1 MHSRTPTAR
10 RVAAAGYYRCHRD
23 AHIEVIPFSAGL
35 IDAAMQLYG
44 TRDNKDWSLTDCF
57 SFVVMEQRHLTQAP
71 TTDRH
76 FRQAGFEAV
85 LLSEPEA

>member
-1 MHSRTPTAR
+1 MHSTPTTR
-10 RVAAAGYYRCHRD
+10 RVAAAGYSRCHRD

-35 IDAAMQLYG
+35 IDAAMYG
-44 TRDNKDWSLTDCF
+44 TRDDKDWSLTDCF

-71 TTDRH
+71 ATDRH